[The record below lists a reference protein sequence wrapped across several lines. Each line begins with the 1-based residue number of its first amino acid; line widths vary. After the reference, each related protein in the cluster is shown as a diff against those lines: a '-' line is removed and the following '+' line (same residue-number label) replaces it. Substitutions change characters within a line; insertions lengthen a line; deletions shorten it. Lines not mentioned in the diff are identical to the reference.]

1 MIPYG
6 KQSIT
11 DEDVRSVT
19 AALKSDWL
27 TTGPFVEEF
36 EISLEKIIGA
46 PCVSVSSGTAALHCA
61 YAAARLCST
70 CGHFS

>member
-6 KQSIT
+6 KQSIA

-27 TTGPFVEEF
+27 TTGPLVEEF
-36 EISLEKIIGA
+36 EINLEKIVPEII
-46 PCVSVSSGTAALHCA
+46 PTYL
-61 YAAARLCST
+61 
-70 CGHFS
+70 